1 MSRFVCL
8 FLLSLSLVSSVQLVH
23 SAPLE
28 PLVCLDEEDAL
39 NLLNQAR
46 PVDALMNYMYGAL
59 TDDEFSALIQRTKLV
74 RIIDDPSGIV
84 DIRRYVWA
92 SAWRL
97 PDKPIVSFNDTG
109 NINCTALDVG
119 DATPSPDQVIILFH
133 ILATFQDLIVNDL
146 CSSPNSV
153 AIFVGTSSSTGA
165 PIYVHG
171 CEAGMTCSDTTP

>member
-74 RIIDDPSGIV
+74 RII
-84 DIRRYVWA
+84 
-92 SAWRL
+92 
-97 PDKPIVSFNDTG
+97 
-109 NINCTALDVG
+109 
-119 DATPSPDQVIILFH
+119 
-133 ILATFQDLIVNDL
+133 NDL

-171 CEAGMTCSDTTP
+171 CEAGMTCSDTTPDHSLFVGT